1 MNFHDIIIACYHCRC
16 LCHQYY
22 IIVSQSERCVL
33 YTVDLEEE
41 ICGGGNLRGVFR
53 RGRGGADHVLD
64 LQKDPPWRLQTQQA
78 G

>member
-1 MNFHDIIIACYHCRC
+1 MCVTYCRYRRGETAG
-16 LCHQYY
+16 L
-22 IIVSQSERCVL
+22 V
-33 YTVDLEEE
+33 
-41 ICGGGNLRGVFR
+41 CGGGNLRGVFR